1 MVNGSPASPPP
12 PLTGVTAPTETA
24 IVERR
29 AGQWNSVGLAATL
42 ADLVAAPGP
51 LTDTWRDLGERA
63 FADTVGVLVAG
74 AADPAVYALAATLDE
89 TGGPARSVATGASLS
104 TRSAALLDGTAAHAL
119 DYDDVDDAIIGHPSA
134 VLVPALLAAG
144 GRDERTGDAVL
155 DAFRVGVEAGRAVAA
170 AMDVRAHYEQGWHTT
185 GTIGALAATAA
196 LARLTGLDDD
206 AARRALGV
214 AGSLAAGSR
223 QNFGTETKPLHAGVA
238 ASTGVLAVR
247 LAAGGFTADPDQL
260 DGPLGYLA
268 LHAARPATPVPA
280 RSDDEPPGLNVKLYP
295 CCYYLHSAA
304 EAAIELGHKIDD
316 LASVTRV
323 EAVVQPGGL
332 APLIHHRPVDG
343 TQAKFSLEY
352 STAACLTDRAL
363 TFASF
368 TQDAVGRAPVRELM
382 ARVEIR
388 EDPVPPVGPPTDGPF
403 AVMVVHAGDAAL
415 TARVDHAEGHA
426 TRPVSWPRLREKFDD
441 CVPGC
446 ADDAWDGLRHLRA
459 VTSVRGLV
467 DDLAGAARVIGL
479 PPAARRRAG
488 GGEHAETVR
497 AWLGEAPVPED
508 RGT

>member
-1 MVNGSPASPPP
+1 M
-12 PLTGVTAPTETA
+12 
-24 IVERR
+24 ERR
-29 AGQWNSVGLAATL
+29 ADQRNTAGLTASLT
-42 ADLVAAPGP
+42 DLVAAPGG

-74 AADPAVYALAATLDE
+74 ASDPAVPALAAALDE
-89 TGGPARSVATGASLS
+89 TGGPSRSVATGASCS
-104 TRSAALLDGTAAHAL
+104 TRSAALLDGAAAHAL
-119 DYDDVDDAIIGHPSA
+119 DYDDVDDATIGHPSA
-134 VLVPALLAAG
+134 VLIAALLAAG
-144 GRDERTGDAVL
+144 GRDDVDGAALL
-155 DAFRVGVEAGRAVAA
+155 DAFRVGIEAGRTVAA
-170 AMDVRAHYEQGWHTT
+170 AMDVRAHYERGWHTT

-196 LARLTGLDDD
+196 LARLAGLGEE
-206 AARRALGV
+206 ATRRALGV

-268 LHAARPATPVPA
+268 LHATRPAPAVPT
-280 RSDDEPPGLNVKLYP
+280 RSGEPSGLNVKLYP

-332 APLIHHRPVDG
+332 APLIHHRPVDA

-368 TQDAVGRAPVRELM
+368 TQEAVDRTPVRELM
-382 ARVEIR
+382 ARVEVR
-388 EDPVPPVGPPTDGPF
+388 EDPVPPVGPLTEGPF
-403 AVMVVHAGDAAL
+403 AVVVVHTPDTSL
-415 TARVDHAEGHA
+415 TTRVDHAEGHA
-426 TRPVSWPRLREKFDD
+426 TRPVSWRRLREKFDD
-441 CVPGC
+441 CVPGP
-446 ADDAWDGLRHLRA
+446 ADRAWDGLRHLRA
-459 VTSVRGLV
+459 VTSVRALV
-467 DDLAGAARVIGL
+467 DELA
-479 PPAARRRAG
+479 
-488 GGEHAETVR
+488 EVR
-497 AWLGEAPVPED
+497 DV
-508 RGT
+508 RGTET

>member
-1 MVNGSPASPPP
+1 M
-12 PLTGVTAPTETA
+12 
-24 IVERR
+24 ERR
-29 AGQWNSVGLAATL
+29 ADQRNTAGLTASLT
-42 ADLVAAPGP
+42 DLVAAQGG

-74 AADPAVYALAATLDE
+74 ACDPAVPALAAALDE

-104 TRSAALLDGTAAHAL
+104 TRSAALLDGVAAHAL

-144 GRDERTGDAVL
+144 GRDDVTGEALL
-155 DAFRVGVEAGRAVAA
+155 DAFRVGIEAGRTVAA
-170 AMDVRAHYEQGWHTT
+170 AMDVRAHYERGWHTT
-185 GTIGALAATAA
+185 GTIGALSATAA
-196 LARLTGLDDD
+196 LARLACLDGDATG
-206 AARRALGV
+206 RALGV

-223 QNFGTETKPLHAGVA
+223 QNFGTQTKPLHAGVA

-268 LHAARPATPVPA
+268 LHAARPAPRAPT

-368 TQDAVGRAPVRELM
+368 TQESVDRAPVRELM
-382 ARVEIR
+382 ARVGIR
-388 EDPVPPVGPPTDGPF
+388 EDPVPPVGPPAEGPF
-403 AVMVVHAGDAAL
+403 AVVVVHTRDTAL
-415 TARVDHAEGHA
+415 TARVDHADGHA
-426 TRPVSWPRLREKFDD
+426 TRPVSWSRLREKFDD
-441 CVPGC
+441 CVPGP
-446 ADDAWDGLRHLRA
+446 ADGAWDGLRHLRA
-459 VTSVRGLV
+459 VPSVRELV
-467 DDLAGAARVIGL
+467 DDLG
-479 PPAARRRAG
+479 RRF
-488 GGEHAETVR
+488 
-497 AWLGEAPVPED
+497 ED
-508 RGT
+508 TRGHES